1 MGALIVMGSSG
12 ALLALTQQ
20 SASAAPTWTAQTPPN
35 GQPLSGV
42 DFVNQNDG
50 WAAQGAFGDI
60 DATTNGGQT
69 WVAQHNPLGAVNSV
83 SFADPNDG
91 INVATDGGAAHT
103 SNGGATWTLGPFL
116 TSNALYGVA
125 MSTASD
131 AVAVGA
137 GGTVQY
143 TTDLGVSWTL
153 AGGVIPSTTYFGI
166 SFANASDGWAV
177 GAGGVIIATTNGG
190 STWSPETSGISTNL
204 YAVSFADAS
213 HGHAVGSG
221 GVILSTLDGGLT
233 WTPQTSGVTTDLYST
248 SFSTD
253 VDGFSVGASGVI
265 LGTQD
270 NGATWTPQT
279 TPAGSVMLT
288 GVSTTDPFHAW
299 VVGPTPTILAYSNP
313 DTNPVTQLVLSG
325 VPASAMAGTS
335 FPVTVTAEDAQGN
348 TVPGYSGTVHFSS
361 TDSQAVLPANALL
374 SNGTGT
380 FNVTLKTATHPPE
393 VSGPADQTVTVTDD
407 VTSSLTDTSAGI
419 EVDPAAA
426 THLAVTGSPYL
437 TPFPTTV
444 TAGSSFPITF
454 AALDPYGNVDV
465 NFPHTD
471 SLAGFLTPPVG
482 ANIPLIPTFATNGLA
497 NGSLFFNEAGNWSAT
512 FQDLTN
518 SSIASVT
525 NSLVVTPVGA
535 TTLSVTAPAAAT
547 AGEPFDFTVT
557 ALDSVFHNVA
567 TGYSGTVHFTSS
579 DGAAVLPANAT
590 LTNGVGT
597 FQATLGTAGTQTIT
611 ATDTVTPSITGTSSG
626 TNVSAGPAT
635 HLVFSGFATT
645 ETAGNAFTYTVTAK
659 DASGNTATTDN
670 DDISF
675 SSTDSKALLAGPTA
689 LVNGVATGVSATLF
703 TATDPPESS
712 GPADQT
718 ITATDPSLGGINGSS
733 GAITVDPGSI
743 FAVQWIVPS
752 TAVAG
757 TPITWTLTE
766 VDAFGNV
773 VTSTPL
779 FDVLSGSGSSD
790 AEMPAFTNGVA
801 TGTFTFQDDGAQ
813 NLQYFS
819 INCIFPCFVDG
830 TSPTIQVSPAAATHL
845 VVSAPAT
852 ATAGQAI
859 SYTVTAE
866 DAFNNVVTNFG
877 DQISFSS
884 TDPIAE
890 LPGLSGLGNGVGT
903 FLSTLETAGVQ
914 TITATDT
921 SHNAVNGTS
930 GNIVVSAGAAT
941 HLVVSA
947 PGTVLAGSSPSVTV
961 TAEDA
966 FGNIATSDN
975 DTVDFTSSDPGATLP
990 SPTALS
996 SGTASVNVTLV
1007 TTGSQTVTATDPINT
1022 DHGTA
1027 TINVTPNPAGAVHF
1041 VFSAAPSSVAAGSPF
1056 TFTVTAEDQFGNVD
1070 TAYSGTVDFSSSDP
1084 SLMKVLPAPTGLT
1097 NGVGTFSATLYT
1109 EGAQTIQAKD
1119 SVNSLFI
1126 GTLGLNVTSAGANHL
1141 AVSASS
1147 PQNAGVA
1154 FNVTVTALDQYGNTV
1169 TNFNGQVGITSSD
1182 SKAVLPPP
1190 SALTH
1195 GVGTFALT
1203 LDTAG
1208 LADTITATELS
1219 VPTVTGS
1226 TTVAVNAAAPVK
1238 VVFSSIPTTVTAD
1251 QTFNVTITTFD
1262 QFGNVANDTNG
1273 FTFTTSS
1280 AQSVLP
1286 GLVHLTNGTG
1296 TFPIQL
1302 ETAGNQTLT
1311 VTDPPGPPLTVTA
1324 PIVVTPG
1331 PASTFSVVAPSTEI
1345 AGTPI
1350 IFSVT
1355 ALDDHG
1361 NVVTNFTGPVQF
1373 SSTTQPTAT
1382 LPGPS
1387 TLLNGVGHFNAT
1399 FTAVGTQTIT
1409 ARHALVTG
1417 VSNGI
1422 AVSPGTAV
1430 RFTLVAPSS
1439 TVAGTPFLFTVKA
1452 FDAFGNLATTDTD
1465 FVHVLSSDPLATL
1478 PNNVNMA
1485 GGQTTSTATFDTSG
1499 PQTLTVTDD
1508 LNELITVSATINV
1521 VPSAPTHLVLS
1532 APSQSTVGTAF
1543 NVTVTALDNFNNV
1556 ATGDTDKVG
1565 LTSSDPQAQLPAAKS
1580 LVNGT
1585 ATLSVILNTPGPQT
1599 LTVADITNPAIRASG
1614 SVSVLVY
1621 PPPITG
1627 YDMAGADGGVFAE
1640 GAEPYLGSMGG
1651 IHLNKPVVGISL
1663 TPNGQGYWLVAS
1675 DGGIFT
1681 FGNAAYYGSTG
1692 AIHLNQPI
1700 VGMARTPDG
1709 HGYWLVAA
1717 DGGIFTFGDAQF
1729 YGSLGS
1735 IHLNEPIVAMSSSPD
1750 GRGYL
1755 MVGRDGGIFAFGD
1768 ARYFGSMGS
1777 QKLNQPIVGM
1787 VPSFDGGGYVLVAGD
1802 GGVFTFGD
1810 VGYYGALPQTSPA
1823 VNPTEEA
1830 SVNDVVA
1837 IALTADAR
1845 GYWIVQRDAIVT
1857 AYGDASEFGPPL
1869 DLPSPEADIVGIGTG
1884 PSTTEAF

>member
-1 MGALIVMGSSG
+1 MGALIVMGSTG
-12 ALLALTQQ
+12 ALLALTEQ
-20 SASAAPTWTAQTPPN
+20 SANAAPTWTAQSPPN
-35 GQPLSGV
+35 ACAISSV
-42 DFVNQNDG
+42 DFVNQDDG
-50 WAAQGAFGDI
+50 WAGQSGCGDI
-60 DATTNGGQT
+60 DATTDGGQT
-69 WVAQHNPLGAVNSV
+69 WVDQGTPLPEVNGL
-83 SFADPNDG
+83 SFANTSDG
-91 INVATDGGAAHT
+91 IAVGTNGEIIHTTDGGA
-103 SNGGATWTLGPFL
+103 NWTLFASVPSS
-116 TSNALYGVA
+116 TTQYGVA
-125 MSTASD
+125 MTSSTT
-131 AVAVGA
+131 AVSVGA
-137 GGTVQY
+137 GGTVW
-143 TTDLGVSWTL
+143 TTTNGGLTWTA
-153 AGGVIPSTTYFGI
+153 AGGVIPAITYFGV

-177 GAGGVIIATTNGG
+177 GQSGTIIATTNGG
-190 STWSPETSGISTNL
+190 ATWAPETSGTTNDL

-248 SFSTD
+248 SFPTD
-253 VDGFSVGASGVI
+253 VNGFAVGASGVI
-265 LGTQD
+265 LGTED

-279 TPAGSVMLT
+279 TPAGSVTLT
-288 GVSTTDPFHAW
+288 GVSSPDPFHAW

-325 VPASAMAGTS
+325 VPPTATAGTS

-361 TDSQAVLPANALL
+361 TDSQAVLPADALL

-393 VSGPADQTVTVTDD
+393 ASGPADQTVTVTDTQ
-407 VTSSLTDTSAGI
+407 TSSLTDTSATI
-419 EVDPAAA
+419 EVNPAAA
-426 THLAVTGSPYL
+426 THLKVTTTPYP
-437 TPFPTTV
+437 TPFPSAV
-444 TAGSSFPITF
+444 TAGTTVGISI
-454 AALDPYGNVDV
+454 ALLDPYGNVDV
-465 NFPHTD
+465 NRTD
-471 SLAGFLTPPVG
+471 SVGGFAVAPGGGHVT
-482 ANIPLIPTFATNGLA
+482 LIPGNATNGIL
-497 NGSLFFNEAGNWSAT
+497 NGAVALDSAGTWT
-512 FQDLTN
+512 LTLQDLTN
-518 SSIASVT
+518 PAITSDVITVVATPLVT
-525 NSLVVTPVGA
+525 N
-535 TTLSVTAPAAAT
+535 TLTVTAPATAT
-547 AGEPFDFTVT
+547 AGQPFVFTVT
-557 ALDSVFHNVA
+557 ANDHFGNVA
-567 TGYSGTVHFTSS
+567 TGYTGTVHFTSS

-597 FQATLGTAGTQTIT
+597 FQATFGTTGSQTIT
-611 ATDTVTPSITGTSSG
+611 ATDTVTAGITGTSSG
-626 TNVSAGPAT
+626 TIVSAGAAT
-635 HLVFSGFATT
+635 HLVFSALGTT
-645 ETAGNAFTYTVTAK
+645 QTAGSPFTYTVTAE
-659 DASGNTATTDN
+659 DAQGNTATTDN
-670 DDISF
+670 DDIFF
-675 SSTDSKALLAGPTA
+675 SSSDSKAQLAGPTA

-718 ITATDPSLGGINGSS
+718 ITATDPALGGIAGNS
-733 GAITVDPGSI
+733 GAITVVPGNL
-743 FAVQWIVPS
+743 FAVQWMVPS

-773 VTSTPL
+773 VPSTPL
-779 FDVLSGSGSSD
+779 LDQLDGSGSSD
-790 AEMPAFTNGVA
+790 LESPVFNNGVA
-801 TGTFTFQDDGAQ
+801 TGNFTFQADGPQ
-813 NLQYFS
+813 SLQFFGFY
-819 INCIFPCFVDG
+819 CIFLCLVEG
-830 TSPTIQVSPAAATHL
+830 TSPTINVAPAGATHL
-845 VVSAPAT
+845 VVSAPST
-852 ATAGQAI
+852 ATAGQPI

-866 DAFNNVVTNFG
+866 DAFGNAVTNFG
-877 DQISFSS
+877 DEVSFSS
-884 TDPIAE
+884 TDPSAA
-890 LPGLSGLGNGVGT
+890 LPGPSGLNNGVGT
-903 FLSTLETAGVQ
+903 FLSTLETSGVQ
-914 TITATDT
+914 TITATDV
-921 SHNAVNGTS
+921 SHSAIAGTS
-930 GNIVVSAGAAT
+930 GNITVGGGAAT
-941 HLVVSA
+941 HLVVTA
-947 PGTVLAGSSPSVTV
+947 PGTAMAGTSVPVLV

-966 FGNIATSDN
+966 FGNVATSDT
-975 DTVDFTSSDPGATLP
+975 DTVDFTSSDSGATLP

-996 SGTASVNVTLV
+996 GGVASVPVTFT
-1007 TTGSQTVTATDPINT
+1007 TTGPQTVTATDPLNT

-1027 TINVTPNPAGAVHF
+1027 TVTVTPATAGAIHF
-1041 VFSAAPSSVAAGSPF
+1041 VLSGAPSSSAAGSPF
-1056 TFTVTAEDQFGNVD
+1056 TFTVTAKDQFGNTD
-1070 TAYSGTVDFSSSDP
+1070 TAYTGTVDFTTSDP
-1084 SLMKVLPAPTGLT
+1084 SFMDVLPGPATLT

-1109 EGAQTIQAKD
+1109 EGAQTVTATD
-1119 SVNSLFI
+1119 SVDNSI
-1126 GTLGLNVTSAGANHL
+1126 TGSLGLTITSAAASHL
-1141 AVSASS
+1141 SVSAAS

-1169 TNFNGQVGITSSD
+1169 INFNGQIGITSSD

-1399 FTAVGTQTIT
+1399 FTSVGTQTIT

-1422 AVSPGTAV
+1422 AVSPGPAV
-1430 RFTLVAPSS
+1430 RFTLVAPAS

-1478 PNNVNMA
+1478 PNNVNMG

-1508 LNELITVSATINV
+1508 LNDLITVSATINV

-1532 APSQSTVGTAF
+1532 APSQATVGTAF

-1565 LTSSDPQAQLPAAKS
+1565 LTSSDPQAQLPAAKN

-1830 SVNDVVA
+1830 NVNDVVA

-1869 DLPSPEADIVGIGTG
+1869 DLPSPEADIVGISTG